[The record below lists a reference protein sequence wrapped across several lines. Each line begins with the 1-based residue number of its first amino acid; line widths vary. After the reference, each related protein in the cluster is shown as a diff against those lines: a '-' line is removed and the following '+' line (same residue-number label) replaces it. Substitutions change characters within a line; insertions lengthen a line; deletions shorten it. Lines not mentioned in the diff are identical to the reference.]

1 MPKFGTFFWRMWK
14 IKSSA
19 SSLNLYP
26 PKQLAQVTTMEVTKM
41 NHRSS
46 HRRCSVRKVFLEIS
60 QDSQKTSVPVSFL
73 LKRGQE
79 TQHNRLSSQEWSNC
93 QNCKKMPAR
102 LECGC
107 CHEIP
112 EAKAFNLKDEAKLY
126 RIYRSSFSQMFFK
139 IGVLK
144 NFAIYTGKH
153 LCWSLFN
160 KIKRLY
166 KRGLQHRCF
175 P

>member
-1 MPKFGTFFWRMWK
+1 MEDK
-14 IKSSA
+14 ILGFQFEPVSA
-19 SSLNLYP
+19 KTTRPSYNNGSDQDEPQKQP
-26 PKQLAQVTTMEVTKM
+26 PEVFCKKGVLRNFARFTE
-41 NHRSS
+41 NICAS
-46 HRRCSVRKVFLEIS
+46 
-60 QDSQKTSVPVSFL
+60 VSFL

-79 TQHNRLSSQEWSNC
+79 TRHNRLSSQEWSNC

-175 P
+175 PWILQNF